1 MGQHAGVPNRNALLR
16 LDERGLHCA
25 AGGFHVDPWA
35 PVPVAVITHGHAD
48 HCRPGS
54 GVYLVTEDG
63 VGVVRK
69 RLGDVAIEIVGYGE
83 RRSIGDVMLSLHP
96 AGHVLGSAQ
105 VLVQA
110 GGERTLFTGDFKR
123 QADPTCLP
131 FESVLADHLI
141 TEATFALPI
150 YRWPDPMQVI
160 DALIAIHR
168 EAEDRTTVVYAYALG
183 KAQRLL
189 ALLASRG
196 IEGVH
201 VHGAIAAMNAVY
213 REAGIVLPETPL
225 VIEASRGK
233 KLRGALVLAP
243 LAARGTPF
251 MRRFTDPVE
260 VLASG
265 FMQVR
270 GNRRRRSLDHG
281 LVISDHA
288 DWPALIDTVKES
300 GAQHIQVTHG
310 YTVPFAQT
318 LREMHGLDAS
328 PLEAHA
334 WTGES
339 GAEENAPPTPTETSP
354 TETVPFEGKP

>member
-1 MGQHAGVPNRNALLR
+1 VVRDAVLK
-16 LDERGLHCA
+16 LDDRGLHCA

-35 PVPVAVITHGHAD
+35 PVPLAVITHGHAD
-48 HCRPGS
+48 HCRAGS
-54 GVYLVTEDG
+54 GRYLVTEDG
-63 VGVVRK
+63 AGVARK
-69 RLGDVAIEIVGYGE
+69 RLGDDAKIEIIGYGE
-83 RRSIGDVMLSLHP
+83 RRSLRDVTLSLHP

-123 QADPTCLP
+123 QNDPTCLP
-131 FESVLADHLI
+131 FEPVRAEHMI

-150 YRWPDPMQVI
+150 YRWPDPMQAI
-160 DALIAIHR
+160 DELIAIHR

-189 ALLASRG
+189 SLLATRG
-196 IEGVH
+196 IEGVY

-213 REAGIVLPETPL
+213 REAGIALPETPL
-225 VIEASRGK
+225 VIEASSAK
-233 KLRGALVLAP
+233 KLKGALVLAP

-251 MRRFTDPVE
+251 MRRFTSPVE
-260 VLASG
+260 ILASG

-300 GAQHIQVTHG
+300 GANQVQVTHG

-318 LREMHGLDAS
+318 LRELHGLDAS

-334 WTGES
+334 WVGEA
-339 GAEENAPPTPTETSP
+339 GAEEGALPSVEPSEAAP
-354 TETVPFEGKP
+354 